1 VLNNE
6 EEMLVAVKEEGQA
19 NVGLLSA
26 LLVMLHDLIISLSAY
41 DKYMFEST
49 SIRLE
54 GN

>member
-1 VLNNE
+1 MKKKCLW
-6 EEMLVAVKEEGQA
+6 LLKEEGHA
-19 NVGLLSA
+19 KVGLLSA
-26 LLVMLHDLIISLSAY
+26 LLVMLHDLIIYLSAY